1 MTATTRD
8 PAGTGAE
15 EGEITGDDL
24 KESGSYQDHFRI
36 IDELGQGGYGLVYVV
51 SSIYNNNLYALKLQ
65 RQVFGPST
73 EQRDFKIEIAVMR
86 KALRKPW
93 RLQYLPRIVWKSR
106 DQTRYA
112 MEMLGPSI
120 SSMKE
125 HLRKTRPEQP
135 FTEVTVLRLAIHMLR
150 CIRSLHEMGY
160 IHRDI
165 KPCNFLLTGDN
176 ENPVCLVDFG
186 LCVKKA
192 QCTKG
197 TNIGTQQYMS
207 LNAIYNEKQW
217 CSDDVQSWF
226 WSVLE
231 MASDSDW
238 KESKSENHLEFKQD
252 RKKEALRRKLMADL
266 QRLMD
271 KRVKEKLDNAFKKEE
286 NEEDSRKEKTEG
298 RSQRELLE
306 EWMKTL
312 EMDVKANLQ
321 NKLVPILKKIWENVK
336 QPQDMKEELA
346 KQFQDMEKEFAKQF
360 QDMEKELAKRFQ
372 DMEKEFAK
380 QFQDMKE
387 ELAKQLQRELK
398 GPQKDSEVKMERE
411 MMQDLDQELA
421 GELDV
426 GLKVKLKTE
435 LRELLR
441 RKLKL
446 KLRKELIPMLETKA
460 REILLKAGVPMAK
473 FLEKRDELEASLT
486 KELEM
491 SVKNVLETIEI
502 TNTHKGPQGAN
513 DDSRVSIFRRLL
525 NWYRVWEDTDQPPY
539 NEILGELDDELWRK
553 HLCDGEPVYE
563 WEVMDNSE
571 LSELTWV
578 PLKNGKSR
586 RFV

>member
-1 MTATTRD
+1 MTATARD

-51 SSIYNNNLYALKLQ
+51 SDIYNNNLYALKLQ
-65 RQVFGPST
+65 RQVFSPSS
-73 EQRDFKIEIAVMR
+73 EQRDFKIEIEVMR
-86 KALRKPW
+86 EALSEPW

-106 DQTRYA
+106 DETRYA

-125 HLRKTRPEQP
+125 HMKKKRPEQP

-150 CIRSLHEMGY
+150 CIKSLHQMGY

-192 QCTKG
+192 QCKKG

-252 RKKEALRRKLMADL
+252 MKKEALRRKLMADL

-271 KRVKEKLDNAFKKEE
+271 KRIKEKLNNAFNKEE
-286 NEEDSRKEKTEG
+286 NEEDSKKEKTEG
-298 RSQRELLE
+298 RSQKELLE
-306 EWMKTL
+306 EWMKTM
-312 EMDVKANLQ
+312 EMDSEAKLQ
-321 NKLVPILKKIWENVK
+321 NKLVQILKEIWQNTEGDGEK
-336 QPQDMKEELA
+336 PQGDEELG
-346 KQFQDMEKEFAKQF
+346 KQQDR
-360 QDMEKELAKRFQ
+360 EKELAKHFQ
-372 DMEKEFAK
+372 DLEK
-380 QFQDMKE
+380 

-398 GPQKDSEVKMERE
+398 APQKDSEVKMERE
-411 MMQDLDQELA
+411 MMQDLDKELA
-421 GELDV
+421 GELDE

-435 LRELLR
+435 LKELLR

-446 KLRKELIPMLETKA
+446 KLRRELIPKLETKA
-460 REILLKAGVPMAK
+460 RGILFKAGVQIAECVTK
-473 FLEKRDELEASLT
+473 WDKLEASLT

-491 SVKNVLETIEI
+491 SVAETVKYRVKKVIKTQEV
-502 TNTHKGPQGAN
+502 TKTHKGPQVAN
-513 DDSRVSIFRRLL
+513 DDPRVSIFRRLL
-525 NWYRVWEDTDQPPY
+525 NRYSIWEDKDEPPY
-539 NEILGELDDELWRK
+539 DEILGELDDELWRK

-563 WEVMDNSE
+563 WEFMDNSE

-586 RFV
+586 RFG